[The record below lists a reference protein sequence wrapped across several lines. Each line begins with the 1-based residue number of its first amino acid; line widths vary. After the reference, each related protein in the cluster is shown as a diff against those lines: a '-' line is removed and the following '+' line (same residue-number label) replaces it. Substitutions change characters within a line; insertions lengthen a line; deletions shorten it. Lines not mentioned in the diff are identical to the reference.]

1 MQIVEKCPDGT
12 QVERT
17 QTFPIFAQDHREDW
31 KYRRF
36 CFSTRSWGDHQ
47 NMVSIQDGRN
57 HLFLEWP
64 QLAPTEAV
72 DDVMLE
78 SRMKKI
84 KR

>member
-12 QVERT
+12 QVERP
-17 QTFPIFAQDHREDW
+17 QAFPILAEGSRDDR

-36 CFSTRSWGDHQ
+36 RLATRCWGDHQ
-47 NMVSIQDGRN
+47 NMVPVKDSRN
-57 HLFLEWP
+57 HLLLEWS

-78 SRMKKI
+78 SWMK
-84 KR
+84 